1 MSRYETVKRVAK
13 NRQYYYKT
21 VDFPNIKP
29 RDDDIL
35 LIATSGDRCDLIA
48 HQIYNDSSLWWF
60 VASINGLKTNNILPG
75 TQLRVPRSASA
86 AILK

>member
-1 MSRYETVKRVAK
+1 MSRYDTVKRVAK

-35 LIATSGDRCDLIA
+35 LIATSV
-48 HQIYNDSSLWWF
+48 F
-60 VASINGLKTNNILPG
+60 F
-75 TQLRVPRSASA
+75 
-86 AILK
+86 